1 MKWVRAAWVAGG
13 GHQSTAWRAARQSRQ
28 EGAGRDEEADAQARR
43 QALAEGADVDDPA
56 VPVEALQ
63 RFERSGGVA
72 ELAVVV
78 VFDDCGAGAGGPVQ

>member
-1 MKWVRAAWVAGG
+1 LLK
-13 GHQSTAWRAARQSRQ
+13 
-28 EGAGRDEEADAQARR
+28 
-43 QALAEGADVDDPA
+43 GADVDDPA
-56 VPVEALQ
+56 VTVEALQ